1 MALKR
6 IPVDSLRVGMY
17 VSGFDRSWLRTS
29 FLTHSFLIKTV
40 DQIHKLKQSGVAE
53 VDIDSSRG
61 LDHRPEPR
69 AAESPEPVTMPVLEP
84 DPDDAGDTPSV
95 SLHALGAD
103 LTAAVQAREEML
115 QAVEQVFKNA
125 ATKELVNSQEV
136 RHVVTD
142 MMPKVLDHQ
151 AAFLALIRTREFDPA
166 LRDHVLSVCT
176 LSLIV
181 GQALGYDEKR
191 LRTLATGAM
200 LHDMGMLRLPNY
212 MLRLSKT
219 LSKPEKDMYETH
231 PRLGVTMLQK
241 SGGFHTDI
249 LRIIVEHHATIDQ
262 SGYPADVPGKQ
273 TAEMSQIVMIAD
285 RYDEMLAGQLGVTP
299 VTPRDALSRLY
310 VDATAHRLNQE
321 LVAQFIKVVGVYP
334 LYSVVALDSGDRGI
348 VTGIT
353 PGKLHQPVVLLV
365 KDAEGRPYTPPV
377 RVDLSAEKDG
387 SSRRSIVSLLDAERE
402 DIRVEEYLQASAPD
416 LSAAA

>member
-1 MALKR
+1 MAIKR
-6 IPVDSLRVGMY
+6 IPVDSLKVGMY
-17 VSGFDRSWLRTS
+17 VAGFDRSWLRTS
-29 FLTHSFLIKTV
+29 FLTHSFLIKTA

-53 VDIDSSRG
+53 VDIDPSRG
-61 LDHRPEPR
+61 LDHRPDSH
-69 AAESPEPVTMPVLEP
+69 AAESVQPEAMPSLEP
-84 DPDDAGDTPSV
+84 DPADTDDTPV
-95 SLHALGAD
+95 TLLDLGKDIAE
-103 LTAAVQAREEML
+103 AREAREEML
-115 QAVEQVFKNA
+115 QAVEQVFKHA

-136 RHVVTD
+136 KHMVTD
-142 MMPKVLDHQ
+142 MMPKVLAHK
-151 AAFLALIRTREFDPA
+151 AAFLALIRTRDFDPA

-176 LSLIV
+176 LALIM
-181 GQALGYDEKR
+181 GGTLGYDEKR

-200 LHDMGMLRLPNY
+200 LHDVGMLRLPDY

-231 PRLGVTMLQK
+231 PRLGVTLLQK

-249 LRIIVEHHATIDQ
+249 LRIVVEHHATIDQ
-262 SGYPADVPGKQ
+262 SGYPADVSGRQ
-273 TAEMSQIVMIAD
+273 TGEMSQVVLIAD

-299 VTPRDALSRLY
+299 ATPRDALSRLY
-310 VDATAHRLNQE
+310 VDAIAHRLNQE

-334 LYSVVALDSGDRGI
+334 LYSLVALSSGDRAI

-365 KDAEGRPYTPPV
+365 KDAGGLPYTPPIPLN
-377 RVDLSAEKDG
+377 LSAETDG
-387 SSRRSIVSLLDAERE
+387 ASQRSIVSLLDAERE
-402 DIRVEEYLQASAPD
+402 GICVEEYLLASAPD